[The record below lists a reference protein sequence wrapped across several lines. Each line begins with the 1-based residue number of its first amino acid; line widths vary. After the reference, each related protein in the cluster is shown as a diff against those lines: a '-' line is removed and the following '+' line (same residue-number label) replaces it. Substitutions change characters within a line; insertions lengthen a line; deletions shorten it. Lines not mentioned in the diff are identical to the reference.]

1 MACGGNEQ
9 DRSSIR
15 GWGCD
20 ATGVCRNRFARGF
33 LVRAGSHAVDP
44 ARTNHH
50 PLSRAAHLAA
60 KRSHRRSPAY
70 FFASARRSKT
80 RSLRACWVH
89 KPSRNGISF
98 CDLPPSHFASGAFGR
113 EAISFP
119 SSARRSKTRS
129 LRDLFGAQA
138 LAKRTYPFASGAFGR
153 EAISSAKP
161 RVLPLFRPQEQNKI
175 ASGLLGAQAL
185 AKRHLISRDVAG
197 PGLVPGSNPLGH
209 PLHRLLRRGASSQ

>member
-1 MACGGNEQ
+1 MGVRCHGRVQESL
-9 DRSSIR
+9 RSGI
-15 GWGCD
+15 
-20 ATGVCRNRFARGF
+20 
-33 LVRAGSHAVDP
+33 LGS
-44 ARTNHH
+44 
-50 PLSRAAHLAA
+50 
-60 KRSHRRSPAY
+60 RRV
-70 FFASARRSKT
+70 T
-80 RSLRACWVH
+80 RSGPCA
-89 KPSRNGISF
+89 NQ
-98 CDLPPSHFASGAFGR
+98 PPSPFASGAFGR
-113 EAISFP
+113 EAISSAKPRVLLRFRPQEQNKIASGLLGAQALAKRHLILRSPTIPFRERRIWPRSDLPGRASTYFP

>member
-113 EAISFP
+113 EAISPAEPPRTSPLPPAGARQDRFGTCLVHRPSRNGHTLSRAAHLAAKRSHRRSPAYFP
-119 SSARRSKTRS
+119 SSVRRSRTRL
-129 LRDLFGAQA
+129 LRACWVHRPSRNGISFRGTSRVPA
-138 LAKRTYPFASGAFGR
+138 LCR
-153 EAISSAKP
+153 EAI
-161 RVLPLFRPQEQNKI
+161 
-175 ASGLLGAQAL
+175 
-185 AKRHLISRDVAG
+185 H
-197 PGLVPGSNPLGH
+197 
-209 PLHRLLRRGASSQ
+209 

>member
-1 MACGGNEQ
+1 MLRVCRTVQWSVSNPDLDRLAELMGMACGGNEQ

-113 EAISFP
+113 EAIS
-119 SSARRSKTRS
+119 
-129 LRDLFGAQA
+129 
-138 LAKRTYPFASGAFGR
+138 
-153 EAISSAKP
+153 SAKP